1 MGGLSLA
8 LEELKLADHM
18 IYVTLPLL
26 DDKRIFINA
35 VNHLSKA
42 IHMIIKQFMINET
55 DYKRLKHLPS
65 DDLLI
70 NEFINKYSR
79 KLGLTVYNEMIKKIM
94 RFNNVRQ
101 RSSIKLKKNNK
112 FIVISPEYSMESLS
126 IDQVKEYLNKVKDLI
141 SKVGKYI

>member
-1 MGGLSLA
+1 
-8 LEELKLADHM
+8 M

-35 VNHLSKA
+35 VNHLNKA
-42 IHMIIKQFMINET
+42 IQMIIKQFMINET
-55 DYKRLKHLPS
+55 DYKRLKYLPS

-70 NEFINKYSR
+70 NDFIKKYSIR
-79 KLGLTVYNEMIKKIM
+79 LRLNDYNEMINKLI

-101 RSSIKLKKNNK
+101 RSSIKLKKNDK

-126 IDQVKEYLNKVKDLI
+126 INQIKEYLNKAKELI
-141 SKVGKYI
+141 IKVGKYI